1 MMYNLQTATINK
13 KSYKKIVPIHALK
26 ELIFY
31 LIITALAITVMLP
44 FVWML
49 STSFKGAEA
58 IRTIPIKWIPEDPTW
73 DNYIRM
79 FHLTSYNF
87 WRACFNSFYLAVACT
102 GVGVFSATTAAFV
115 FSKIE
120 FKGREKLFLLYLATM
135 MIPVTVTSIPNYTIL
150 KGLGLLDTYTGLILL
165 SLNNTF
171 GVFLMRQTMSGI
183 HDAYI
188 EAATMDGATAWRVF
202 FKIMIPMCKPTLATL
217 ILMNFMGSWNSYLQ
231 PLLFL
236 SSNDKQT
243 LPLILATLNG
253 QMQGKENFTM
263 AGAVLTVIPIL
274 VVYMFLNKYVDNGL
288 DSGGVK
294 A

>member
-1 MMYNLQTATINK
+1 MMYNAQTVQKNK
-13 KSYKKIVPIHALK
+13 KRYIKSILLQHLK
-26 ELIFY
+26 MPIFY
-31 LIITALAITVMLP
+31 LIITFVAISVVLP

-49 STSFKGAEA
+49 STSFKGTEA
-58 IRTIPIKWIPEDPTW
+58 IRTIPIKWIPQDPTW
-73 DNYIRM
+73 DNYFRI
-79 FHLTSYNF
+79 FNLTSYNF
-87 WRACFNSFYLAVACT
+87 WHASFNSFYLAITCT
-102 GVGVFSATTAAFV
+102 IVGVFSATTAAFI
-115 FSKIE
+115 FSKVE
-120 FKGREKLFLLYLATM
+120 FKGRDKLFLLYLATM

-150 KGLGLLDTYTGLILL
+150 KGLNLLDTYTGLILL

-171 GVFLMRQTMSGI
+171 GVFLMKQTMTGI

-188 EAATMDGATAWRVF
+188 EAAVMDGATAWRVF
-202 FKIMIPMCKPTLATL
+202 FKIMLPMCKPTLATL
-217 ILMNFMGSWNSYLQ
+217 LLMNFMGSWNSYLQ
-231 PLLFL
+231 PLLYL

-274 VVYMFLNKYVDNGL
+274 FVYIFLNKYVDNGL
-288 DSGGVK
+288 ESGGVK